1 MTNEQM
7 FQRLYAVMMDLD
19 SEYGLKAM
27 YDAGNRTTTLTGVY
41 DIVNLLLDVKDSIA
55 DAADKSAGR
64 SNIAKVVKSVLRNAK
79 KINIHTRY
87 NDFFAIG
94 DVQYVTDGPRM
105 IRLKGTKRL
114 DMAAKET
121 ELRFEDVFAHAK
133 STVNITLPAKAILK
147 TLISITPKSE
157 KALFPLE
164 NGAQMDARYLLELL
178 NLFDGDNDYYAYMK
192 NASTPLYLRSTDADE
207 SITALLIPI
216 RPKC

>member
-7 FQRLYAVMMDLD
+7 FQRLYAVMMALD

-27 YDAGNRTTTLTGVY
+27 YETGNRTTLSGAY
-41 DIVNLLLDVKDSIA
+41 DIVNLLLDVKDAIA
-55 DAADKSAGR
+55 DDANKSAGR

-79 KINIHTRY
+79 KINMHTRY
-87 NDFFAIG
+87 NDLFTKG
-94 DVQYVTDGPRM
+94 DAQYVTDGPRM

-114 DMAAKET
+114 DMVTKET
-121 ELRFEDVFAHAK
+121 EKRFEDVLEYAK
-133 STVNITLPAKAILK
+133 SKGSITLPAKSILK

-157 KALFPLE
+157 KAICTLE
-164 NGAQMDARYLLELL
+164 NGAQVDARYLLELL

-192 NASTPLYLRSTDADE
+192 NASTPLYLRSKDTDE
-207 SITALLIPI
+207 SITALIMPI